1 MKIYFLLTL
10 NKERVF
16 IQILFCICLNYIK
29 NVYSKKYF
37 FSTFEVYC
45 IIMIRIFYFYLKIK
59 KDDSSIIKSF
69 KKVERAVCL
78 VGYYEQQNID
88 M

>member
-1 MKIYFLLTL
+1 MKIYFVLTL

-45 IIMIRIFYFYLKIK
+45 IIMIWILYFYLKIE
-59 KDDSSIIKSF
+59 KDGSSIRKSC
-69 KKVERAVCL
+69 KKVERAIFL
-78 VGYYEQQNID
+78 VEYYKQQNID